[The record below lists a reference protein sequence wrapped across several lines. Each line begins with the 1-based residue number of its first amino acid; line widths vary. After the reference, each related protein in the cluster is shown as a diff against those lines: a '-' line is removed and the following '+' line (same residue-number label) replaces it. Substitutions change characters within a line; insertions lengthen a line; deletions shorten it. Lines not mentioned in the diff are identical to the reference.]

1 VGGSSRK
8 RKRLEHMFNM
18 LNTWFEKGKNSPM
31 VCKFLSKMSAIRHSF
46 ALVLPPRS
54 YLLERV
60 DLRNRGFQ
68 PVGLRIAF
76 PIRPPVFR
84 RIHGGKD

>member
-1 VGGSSRK
+1 
-8 RKRLEHMFNM
+8 MFNM

-31 VCKFLSKMSAIRHSF
+31 VCKILSRMSAFRHSF
-46 ALVLPPRS
+46 ALVLPPHS

-60 DLRNRGFQ
+60 GLRNREFQ

-76 PIRPPVFR
+76 PIRRPVFS
-84 RIHGGKD
+84 RICGGKD

>member
-1 VGGSSRK
+1 
-8 RKRLEHMFNM
+8 MFNI

-31 VCKFLSKMSAIRHSF
+31 VCKFLSKMSAIRHSV
-46 ALVLPPRS
+46 ALVLQPRS
-54 YLLERV
+54 YLLERLDV
-60 DLRNRGFQ
+60 RNRGFQ

-76 PIRPPVFR
+76 PDRRPVFS

>member
-1 VGGSSRK
+1 
-8 RKRLEHMFNM
+8 MFNM

-46 ALVLPPRS
+46 ALVLQPRS
-54 YLLERV
+54 YLLERLE
-60 DLRNRGFQ
+60 LRSREFQ

-76 PIRPPVFR
+76 PIGRPVFS